1 MSSIAASSNERAV
14 RVVAGIEQERVA
26 YGRLWW
32 VAPLAALVAAGGN
45 VAVYLV
51 ASSGDLITPDVIL
64 PSGAPMT
71 ALEPAISSVIGVA
84 GATALYAVLGHLVR
98 RPVTIFRI
106 VAAVMLIVSF
116 AMPFSLPNASL
127 AYVLSLEVMHVL
139 AAGVSVWALTTLA
152 GER

>member
-14 RVVAGIEQERVA
+14 RVVAGVEQERVA

-32 VAPLAALVAAGGN
+32 VAALVAAGGN

-51 ASSGDLITPDVIL
+51 ASAAGLITPDVIL

-84 GATALYAVLGHLVR
+84 GATALYAVLGRLIR

-116 AMPFSLPNASL
+116 AMPVSVPNASL